1 MIKRNEVNAILR
13 EEMKSFEF
21 CANYL
26 YMMRKNETISAY
38 FAERGMTADYLRA
51 RDKEG
56 RLIAKSELL
65 EFVKTSMFTAKD
77 GSTYRA
83 YARKDKQGNM
93 VQAKWSPWTVLCAI
107 DAKTKAEASAKN
119 MEQAIAYMKAREES
133 LKTIEKDE
141 AIESNKAVENAKKE
155 AKKAAIKGAA
165 KQKSKSKAT
174 KKAA

>member
-65 EFVKTSMFTAKD
+65 EFVKTAMFTAKD
-77 GSTYRA
+77 GTTYRA
-83 YARKDKQGNM
+83 YARQDKQGNM
-93 VQAKWSPWTVLCAI
+93 VQAKWSPWAVLCAI
-107 DAKTKAEASAKN
+107 DAKTKKEASAKN
-119 MEQAIAYMKAREES
+119 MKDAIAYMKAREES
-133 LKTIEKDE
+133 IKS
-141 AIESNKAVENAKKE
+141 AAAKAKA
-155 AKKAAIKGAA
+155 KAATKVSSTKSSAA
-165 KQKSKSKAT
+165 KAKAASKSKA
-174 KKAA
+174 KAA